1 MILIQ
6 KKFIQMFK
14 SVLLSA
20 LLLSLSTASFAE
32 LQVSEKIRP
41 AVNSSVNP
49 NIQRLE
55 IPPTPNSMPL
65 PAFGQGI
72 IGWGTGPDGA
82 EARLHNITKEDV
94 AKLKTQAVT
103 LDMVETWQKFY
114 ENETLRNAGNPTA
127 PFRAQLM
134 KKIAGLW

>member
-1 MILIQ
+1 
-6 KKFIQMFK
+6 MFK

-20 LLLSLSTASFAE
+20 VLLSVSVASFAE
-32 LQVSEKIRP
+32 VQISEKVRP
-41 AVNSSVNP
+41 TIKSLVNP
-49 NIQRLE
+49 NIDRLA
-55 IPPTPNSMPL
+55 IPPTPNNMSL

-82 EARLHNITKEDV
+82 EKRLNNISKEDV
-94 AKLKTQAVT
+94 EKLKTQDVT
-103 LDMVETWQKFY
+103 LEMVQTWQKFY
-114 ENETLRNAGNPTA
+114 ENETQRNAGNPTA

>member
-1 MILIQ
+1 
-6 KKFIQMFK
+6 MFK

-20 LLLSLSTASFAE
+20 VLLSVSVASFADI
-32 LQVSEKIRP
+32 QISEKVRP
-41 AVNSSVNP
+41 TVKSLVNP
-49 NIQRLE
+49 NIDRLA
-55 IPPTPNSMPL
+55 IPPTPNNMSL

-82 EARLHNITKEDV
+82 EKRLNNITKQDV
-94 AKLKTQAVT
+94 EKLKTQDVT
-103 LDMVETWQKFY
+103 LEMVQTWQKFY
-114 ENETLRNAGNPTA
+114 ENETQRNAGNPTA